1 MSDRVQKY
9 GEKILQSTRN
19 LISYRYHAIT
29 KAINKEFWE
38 LSSETMHSI
47 YVGSYGRNTAI
58 NTSDIDILVEIPSN
72 FFDRFNSLSG
82 NSQSRMLQVV
92 KNVIISSY
100 PRSNIH
106 ADGQVIKIDF
116 SD

>member
-47 YVGSYGRNTAI
+47 YVGTTEEIPLLIQVILIFLLKFQVIFLIGLI
-58 NTSDIDILVEIPSN
+58 VLVEIAN
-72 FFDRFNSLSG
+72 
-82 NSQSRMLQVV
+82 QECY
-92 KNVIISSY
+92 K
-100 PRSNIH
+100 
-106 ADGQVIKIDF
+106 
-116 SD
+116 